1 MESYMSDELNDKA
14 FRGRADQFIHL
25 ANEQSSDETHEKVN
39 ASLLYAAARYSS
51 FIVASMSD
59 GVEDMKKDKDEAIQ
73 YFTEQFKAMLVD
85 NLNDHIANY
94 GRYIKAENH

>member
-1 MESYMSDELNDKA
+1 MSDELNDKA

-39 ASLLYAAARYSS
+39 ASLLYAGARYSS

-73 YFTEQFKAMLVD
+73 YFTEQFKAMLVN
-85 NLNDHIANY
+85 NLNDHITNY
-94 GRYIKAENH
+94 DRYIIDETH